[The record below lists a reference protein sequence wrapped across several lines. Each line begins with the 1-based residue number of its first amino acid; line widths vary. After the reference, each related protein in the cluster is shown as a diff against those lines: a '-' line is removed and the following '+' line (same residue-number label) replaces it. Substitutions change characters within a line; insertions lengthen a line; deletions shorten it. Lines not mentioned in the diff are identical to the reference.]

1 MKSLRIMLAAS
12 GLALISAPTSAQD
25 SGGGISQDLGNGP
38 ASQQFVD
45 AVQKSD
51 GDKATQ
57 LIETHPTIINSRDSK
72 GNTALI
78 IAILRGD
85 SSWTGFLLNKG
96 ADPNAPG
103 AAGDTPL
110 IATARVGFEQ
120 AAEWL
125 LALGAKVDGD
135 NKMGETA
142 LIVAVQQRDRQLVK
156 LLLDHGA
163 DPDKTDAAA
172 GYSAR
177 DYATRDPRARE
188 ILALIDSKKP
198 KGSASAAK

>member
-1 MKSLRIMLAAS
+1 MKSLRIVLAAAS
-12 GLALISAPTSAQD
+12 LTLTCAPVFAQD
-25 SGGGISQDLGNGP
+25 SGGGVSQDLGDGP
-38 ASQQFVD
+38 ASQQFVE

-51 GDKATQ
+51 GDKATD
-57 LIETHPTIINSRDSK
+57 LIANHPTIINSRDDK
-72 GNTALI
+72 GNTGLI
-78 IAILRGD
+78 IAILRSD

-110 IATARVGFEQ
+110 IAAARVGFDQ
-120 AAEWL
+120 GADWL
-125 LALGAKVDGD
+125 LSLGAKVDGV
-135 NKMGETA
+135 NKMGETP
-142 LIVAVQQRDRQLVK
+142 LIVAVQQRDRQMVK

-188 ILALIDSKKP
+188 ILMLINNKKP
-198 KGSASAAK
+198 AGATTAAK

>member
-1 MKSLRIMLAAS
+1 MKSLRIVVAAA
-12 GLALISAPTSAQD
+12 GLALICAPSFAQN
-25 SGGGISQDLGNGP
+25 SHGGGSADLGDGP

-51 GDKATQ
+51 GDKATD
-57 LIETHPTIINSRDSK
+57 LIASHPTIINSRDDN
-72 GNTALI
+72 GNTGLI
-78 IAILRGD
+78 IAILRSD
-85 SSWTGFLLNKG
+85 PSWTGFLLNKG

-120 AAEWL
+120 GAEWL
-125 LALGAKVDGD
+125 LSLGAKVDGD
-135 NKMGETA
+135 NKMGETP

-163 DPDKTDAAA
+163 DPDKTDTAA

-188 ILALIDSKKP
+188 ILMLINQKKP
-198 KGSASAAK
+198 KGSATAAR